1 MAMNLNEIKELI
13 DKIDETG
20 IGEFKIEQA
29 DFKLSIRSKA
39 YIEATQKGKLQVS
52 QMMPLTTAVNPATQS
67 APQVPVVSNAAS
79 NNEAVN
85 SKEQPQTAES
95 TTNDKLLTI
104 KAPMIG
110 TFYRSSS
117 PDKPPF
123 VKVGDTISTGD
134 TICIIEAMKLFNEI
148 EGEVN
153 GTIVKILADD
163 ASPVE
168 YDQPIMLI
176 EPA

>member
-1 MAMNLNEIKELI
+1 MNVNEIKELI

-20 IGEFKIEQA
+20 IGEFKLEQA
-29 DFKLSIRSKA
+29 DFKLSIRSKS
-39 YIEATQKGKLQVS
+39 YIEATQKNKMQVS
-52 QMMPLTTAVNPATQS
+52 QVMPVAAPVNPIMQA
-67 APQVPVVSNAAS
+67 APQTPVVSNAAS
-79 NNEAVN
+79 NNVALN
-85 SKEQPQTAES
+85 NDEQPTAAEAKA
-95 TTNDKLLTI
+95 NDKLITI

-110 TFYRSSS
+110 TFYRSTA

-123 VKVGDTISTGD
+123 VKVGDTISKGNP
-134 TICIIEAMKLFNEI
+134 ICIIEAMKLFNEI
-148 EGEVN
+148 ESEVN